1 MASPIFYPK
10 SPIDMGGGGAAPA
23 GGADLS
29 ALGFVAV
36 DLTDGWT
43 LYDPDGLV
51 DTVAHDS
58 GSGVNTIVMN
68 ALGSGSLD
76 YAWAYSA
83 TIRAPRWYKALT
95 APNAS
100 DQEQQI
106 VSGDAF
112 TLSTVMHF
120 QEPTDR
126 FATQAVIGSAFNPT
140 STASADIDLI
150 GGMLQYPTSG
160 NPLAGAFW
168 QQTPSLATANASLD
182 RSFVVHNAAAG
193 RMGTAAYVNVDSSGG
208 FLASGQ
214 RAGNSTY
221 SDTSTNLSI
230 VVGLGT
236 ASSATITAGEDAK
249 LKVFYRPV
257 RYALP

>member
-1 MASPIFYPK
+1 MAASPIFYPK
-10 SPIDMGGGGAAPA
+10 SPAGMGGGGAAPA

-29 ALGFVAV
+29 ALGFVPV

-43 LYDPDGLV
+43 LYDPDNLV
-51 DTVAHDS
+51 DTVTHS
-58 GSGVNTIVMN
+58 GGVNTVTMN
-68 ALGSGSLD
+68 GLAVGSND

-106 VSGDAF
+106 VSGDAY
-112 TLSTVMHF
+112 TLSTVLQF
-120 QEPTDR
+120 QEPVDR

-168 QQTPSLATANASLD
+168 QQTPSLAGANANLD

-193 RMGTAAYVNVDSSGG
+193 RMGTAAYINVDNTGG

-214 RAGNSTY
+214 RAGNASY
-221 SDTSTNLSI
+221 NDTTTNLSI

-236 ASSATITAGEDAK
+236 ASTATITAGEDAK
-249 LKVFYRPV
+249 IKAFYRAV
-257 RYALP
+257 RSTLP

>member
-23 GGADLS
+23 SGADLS

-51 DTVAHDS
+51 DTVTHS
-58 GSGVNTIVMN
+58 GGVNTVTMN
-68 ALGSGSLD
+68 ALAVGSND

-112 TLSTVMHF
+112 TLSTVMQF
-120 QEPTDR
+120 QEPVDR

-168 QQTPSLATANASLD
+168 QQTPSLASANASLD

-193 RMGTAAYVNVDSSGG
+193 RIGTAVYVNVDSSGG

-214 RAGNSTY
+214 RAGNSSY

>member
-10 SPIDMGGGGAAPA
+10 SPTDMGGGGAAPA

-43 LYDPDGLV
+43 LYDPDSLV
-51 DTVAHDS
+51 ASVTHSA
-58 GSGVNTIVMN
+58 GVNTVTMN
-68 ALGSGSLD
+68 ALGSGSND

-100 DQEQQI
+100 DVEQQI
-106 VSGDAF
+106 VSGDTF
-112 TLSTVMHF
+112 TLSTVMQF
-120 QEPTDR
+120 QEPADR

-168 QQTPSLATANASLD
+168 QQTPSLAGANANLD

-193 RMGTAAYVNVDSSGG
+193 RMGVAGYVNVDSSGA

-214 RAGNSTY
+214 RAGNASY
-221 SDTSTNLSI
+221 NDTTTNLSI

-236 ASSATITAGEDAK
+236 ASAATIAAGEDAK
-249 LKVFYRPV
+249 LKVFYRAV
-257 RYALP
+257 RYSLP